1 MINHNSYPKVNQQ
14 LRRNKQMKYYIRIV
28 EEEIKQKLQASGA
41 LLIKGPKSCGK
52 TETAKRFAE
61 SMLQV
66 DRDEQVPIVMS
77 INPKIL
83 LEGNTPRLIDEWQEQ
98 PKLWNYVRH
107 EVDDRKKK
115 AQFILTGSA
124 NPEEEIKLHSG
135 AGRFIVVEMQT
146 MSWQEMGYSSGI
158 VSLNALLQG
167 KAIVYSNN
175 NLSVELI
182 IERMIKGGWPSLL
195 NASLNEAILLNRSY
209 VDLLADADMSR
220 VSNVKRDPQK
230 VRSLLRSLAR
240 NIATLVDNTT
250 LERDIK
256 SFENTDLSRPTI
268 IDYLNALSQLMIFEE
283 QPAFNT
289 HIRSSASL
297 RKSPKR
303 HFCDV
308 SLAIAALKLDK
319 GRMMNDLKYCGFLF
333 KSLVYQNLKV
343 YSKANDA
350 EIFHYRDSTGL
361 EVDAIIQQSSGA
373 WAAFEVKLGIG
384 MLDEA
389 AKNLLKFNKLI
400 DEKKHRKPASLNII
414 TGTGMSFIRPDG
426 INVISL
432 ASLGK

>member
-1 MINHNSYPKVNQQ
+1 
-14 LRRNKQMKYYIRIV
+14 MKYYIRIV

-41 LLIKGPKSCGK
+41 LLIKGPKACGK
-52 TETAKRFAE
+52 TETAKQFAK
-61 SMLQV
+61 SILQV
-66 DRDEQVPIVMS
+66 DQDEQVPIVMS
-77 INPKIL
+77 IDPKIL
-83 LEGNTPRLIDEWQEQ
+83 LEGKTPRLIDEWQQQ

-135 AGRFIVVEMQT
+135 AGRFTVVEMQT
-146 MSWQEMGYSSGI
+146 MSWQEMGYSSGA

-167 KAIVYSNN
+167 EAIAYSHNS
-175 NLSVELI
+175 LSVELI
-182 IERMIKGGWPSLL
+182 VERMIKGGWPALL
-195 NASLNEAILLNRSY
+195 NTSLSEAILLNRSY
-209 VDLLADADMSR
+209 VALVAEADMGR

-230 VRSLLRSLAR
+230 VRSLLRSIAR

-250 LERDIK
+250 LEKDIK
-256 SFENTDLSRPTI
+256 AAENTDLSRPTI
-268 IDYLNALSQLMIFEE
+268 IDYLNALTQLMIFEE
-283 QPAFNT
+283 QPAFNI

-319 GRMMNDLKYCGFLF
+319 NRLMNDLKYCGFLF
-333 KSLVYQNLKV
+333 ESLVYHDLKM
-343 YSKANDA
+343 YARANDA

-361 EVDAIIQQSSGA
+361 EVDAIIQQNDGT
-373 WAAFEVKLGIG
+373 WAAVEVKLGIG

-389 AKNLLKFNKLI
+389 ANNLLKFNRLI
-400 DEKKHRKPASLNII
+400 DDKKYRKPASLNII
-414 TGTGMSFIRPDG
+414 SGTGMSFTRPDG
-426 INVISL
+426 VNVISL
-432 ASLGK
+432 ASLGR

>member
-1 MINHNSYPKVNQQ
+1 
-14 LRRNKQMKYYIRIV
+14 MKYYTRIV

-52 TETAKRFAE
+52 TETAKQFAE
-61 SMLQV
+61 SMLLV
-66 DRDEQVPIVMS
+66 DQDEQVPIVMS

-83 LEGNTPRLIDEWQEQ
+83 LEGKTPRLIDEWQEQ

-115 AQFILTGSA
+115 AQFVLTGSA

-135 AGRFIVVEMQT
+135 AGRFTIVEMQT
-146 MSWQEMGYSSGI
+146 TSWQEMGYSSGL

-167 KAIVYSNN
+167 EAIAYSDNG
-175 NLSVELI
+175 LSVELI
-182 IERMIKGGWPSLL
+182 VERMIKGGWPALL
-195 NASLNEAILLNRSY
+195 NTSLSEAILLNRSY
-209 VDLLADADMSR
+209 VDLLAEVDMSR
-220 VSNVKRDPQK
+220 VSKVKRDPQK
-230 VRSLLRSLAR
+230 VRSLLRSIAR

-250 LERDIK
+250 LEKDIK
-256 SFENTDLSRPTI
+256 AVENTDLSRPTI

-283 QPAFNT
+283 QSAFNT
-289 HIRSSASL
+289 HIRSSGSL

-319 GRMMNDLKYCGFLF
+319 KRLMNDLKYCGFLF
-333 KSLVYQNLKV
+333 ESLVYHELKT
-343 YSKANDA
+343 YAKANDA

-361 EVDAIIQQSSGA
+361 EVDAIIQQSGGE

-389 AKNLLKFNKLI
+389 ANNLLKFNERI
-400 DEKKHRKPASLNII
+400 DLKKHRKPASLNVI
-414 TGTGMSFIRPDG
+414 TGAGMSFTRPDG

>member
-1 MINHNSYPKVNQQ
+1 
-14 LRRNKQMKYYIRIV
+14 MKYYIRIV

-77 INPKIL
+77 IDPKIL
-83 LEGNTPRLIDEWQEQ
+83 LEGKTPRLIDEWQEQ

-115 AQFILTGSA
+115 AQFILTGSS

-146 MSWQEMGYSSGI
+146 MSWQEMGYSSGA
-158 VSLNALLQG
+158 VSLNALLKG
-167 KAIVYSNN
+167 EAIVYSNN
-175 NLSVELI
+175 NLSIELI
-182 IERMIKGGWPSLL
+182 VERMIKGGWPSLL
-195 NASLNEAILLNRSY
+195 NESLNEAILLNRSY
-209 VDLLADADMSR
+209 IDLLADADMSR

-250 LERDIK
+250 LGKDIK
-256 SFENTDLSRPTI
+256 NFENTDLSRPTI

-319 GRMMNDLKYCGFLF
+319 IRMMNDLKYCGFLF
-333 KSLVYQNLKV
+333 ESLVYQNLKV

-361 EVDAIIQQSSGA
+361 EVDAIIQQSNGA

-389 AKNLLKFNKLI
+389 AKNLLKFYELI
-400 DEKKHRKPASLNII
+400 DEKKYRKPASLNII
-414 TGTGMSFIRPDG
+414 TGTGMSFTRPDG

>member
-1 MINHNSYPKVNQQ
+1 
-14 LRRNKQMKYYIRIV
+14 MKYITRIV
-28 EEEIKQKLQASGA
+28 EDEIKQKLQAAGA

-52 TETAKRFAE
+52 TETAKQFAE
-61 SMLQV
+61 SILQV

-77 INPKIL
+77 INPEIL
-83 LEGNTPRLIDEWQEQ
+83 LEGKTPRLIDEWQEQ

-107 EVDDRKKK
+107 KVDDRKKK

-135 AGRFIVVEMQT
+135 AGRFTIVEMQT
-146 MSWQEMGYSSGI
+146 MAWQEMGYSSGM
-158 VSLNALLQG
+158 VSLQAVLKG
-167 KAIVYSNN
+167 EAIVYSDNK
-175 NLSVELI
+175 LTLELI
-182 IERMIKGGWPSLL
+182 IERMMKGGWPALM
-195 NASLNEAILLNRSY
+195 NASLHEAILVNRSY
-209 VDLLADADMSR
+209 VDLLAEADMSR

-230 VRSLLRSLAR
+230 VRSLLRSIAR

-256 SFENTDLSRPTI
+256 TFENSDLSRPTI

-319 GRMMNDLKYCGFLF
+319 QSLMSDLKYCGFLF
-333 KSLVYQNLKV
+333 ESLVYHDLKM
-343 YSKANDA
+343 YARANDA

-361 EVDAIIQQSSGA
+361 EVDAIIQQSGGA

-384 MLDEA
+384 MFDEA
-389 AKNLLKFNKLI
+389 AKKLLKFSGLI
-400 DEKKHRKPASLNII
+400 DKNKYRKPASLNII
-414 TGTGMSFIRPDG
+414 TGAGMSFTRADG
-426 INVISL
+426 VNVISL

>member
-1 MINHNSYPKVNQQ
+1 
-14 LRRNKQMKYYIRIV
+14 MKYYIRIV

-52 TETAKRFAE
+52 TETAKQFAE
-61 SMLQV
+61 SMLHV
-66 DRDEQVPIVMS
+66 DHDEQVPIVMS
-77 INPKIL
+77 VNPKIL
-83 LEGNTPRLIDEWQEQ
+83 LEGKTPRLIDEWQEQ

-135 AGRFIVVEMQT
+135 AGRFTIVEMQT
-146 MSWQEMGYSSGI
+146 MSWQEMGYSSGL
-158 VSLNALLQG
+158 VSLNALLHG
-167 KAIVYSNN
+167 ETIVYSDNS
-175 NLSVELI
+175 LSVEVI
-182 IERMIKGGWPSLL
+182 VERMIKGGWPALL
-195 NASLNEAILLNRSY
+195 NTSLNEALLLNRSY
-209 VDLLADADMSR
+209 VDLLAEVDMGR

-230 VRSLLRSLAR
+230 VRSLLRSIAR

-250 LERDIK
+250 LEKDIK
-256 SFENTDLSRPTI
+256 AIENTDLSRPTI

-283 QPAFNT
+283 QSAFNT
-289 HIRSSASL
+289 HIRSSSSL

-319 GRMMNDLKYCGFLF
+319 KSLMNDLKYCGFLF
-333 KSLVYQNLKV
+333 ESLVYHELKM
-343 YSKANDA
+343 YAKANDA

-361 EVDAIIQQSSGA
+361 EVDAIIQQNSGA
-373 WAAFEVKLGIG
+373 WAVFEVKLGIG

-389 AKNLLKFNKLI
+389 ANNLLKFNELI
-400 DEKKHRKPASLNII
+400 DEEKYSKPASLNII
-414 TGTGMSFIRPDG
+414 TGTGMSFTRPDG